1 MTAAGGPATIRSMT
15 GYGTASIA
23 STAVRGAVSVRAVNH
38 RFLDTS
44 VHLSRRL
51 QALEGD
57 VKRSVQHRL
66 GRGRVEVSV
75 QAAMADEAEPPV
87 VAVLSIVGGVVA
99 ALRSLQREH
108 GLAGEVTVSDVARFP
123 GALEVLEAA
132 TEVSEECRAEIL
144 TALERALDGVESMRR
159 AEGALL
165 GIELSAAFGRID
177 AAAGRVDTLTGE
189 GKAARREALTE
200 KVRGLCADMGLEDS
214 RLYQEVARVVERHDV
229 AEEVQRL
236 RSHVAQARAAV
247 AGGASC
253 GKRLDFLAQEMAREV
268 NTIGSKAATA
278 AVVHEVVALKE
289 EIERVREQVQNVE

>member
-1 MTAAGGPATIRSMT
+1 MT

-23 STAVRGAVSVRAVNH
+23 SPVMRGAVSVRAVNH

-57 VKRSVQHRL
+57 VKRSVQQRL
-66 GRGRVEVSV
+66 QRGRVEVSV
-75 QAAMADEAEPPV
+75 QAQVADDAEAAV
-87 VAVLSIVGGVVA
+87 VSARPIAGGVVA

-123 GALEVLEAA
+123 GALEVLEAPA
-132 TEVSEECRAEIL
+132 GVSEERRGEIL
-144 TALERALDGVESMRR
+144 AALERALDGVTAMRET
-159 AEGALL
+159 EGALL
-165 GIELSAAFGRID
+165 GTELAAAFGRIE
-177 AAAGRVDTLTGE
+177 AGAGRVDALTDE

-200 KVRGLCADMGLEDS
+200 KIRVLGADLGLEDT
-214 RLYQEVARVVERHDV
+214 RLYQEVARVVERHDI
-229 AEEVQRL
+229 AEEVHRL

-247 AGGASC
+247 ASPAAC

-289 EIERVREQVQNVE
+289 EVERVREQVQNVE

>member
-1 MTAAGGPATIRSMT
+1 
-15 GYGTASIA
+15 
-23 STAVRGAVSVRAVNH
+23 VSVRAVNH

-57 VKRSVQHRL
+57 VKRSVQQRL

-75 QAAMADEAEPPV
+75 QAATADEAEPLV
-87 VAVLSIVGGVVA
+87 VAARPIVGGVVA

-123 GALEVLEAA
+123 GALEVLEAPA
-132 TEVSEECRAEIL
+132 EVSEECRQEIL
-144 TALERALDGVESMRR
+144 IALERALDGVTAMRE
-159 AEGALL
+159 AEGAWL
-165 GIELSAAFGRID
+165 GGELAEAFRRID
-177 AAAGRVDTLTGE
+177 GAAARVESLTDD
-189 GKAARREALTE
+189 GKGVRREALTE
-200 KVRGLCADMGLEDS
+200 KVRGLCADMGLEDA

-236 RSHVAQARAAV
+236 RSHVAQARAAL
-247 AGGASC
+247 AGDAAC

-289 EIERVREQVQNVE
+289 EIERIREQVQNVE

>member
-1 MTAAGGPATIRSMT
+1 MT
-15 GYGTASIA
+15 GYGTAPITSE
-23 STAVRGAVSVRAVNH
+23 SVRGAVSVRAVNH

-51 QALEGD
+51 SALEAD
-57 VKRSVQHRL
+57 VKRSVQQRL
-66 GRGRVEVSV
+66 ARGRIEVSV
-75 QAAMADEAEPPV
+75 QAALADEAEAPL
-87 VAVLSIVGGVVA
+87 VAARPIVGGVVA

-123 GALEVLEAA
+123 GALEVVEAPA
-132 TEVSEECRAEIL
+132 EVSEECRGLVL
-144 TALERALDGVESMRR
+144 TALERALDGVEAMRK
-159 AEGALL
+159 AEGAAL
-165 GIELSAAFGRID
+165 GSELSAAFGRID
-177 AAAGRVDTLTGE
+177 AAAGRVDTLTDE
-189 GKAARREALTE
+189 GKAARREALTA
-200 KVRGLCADMGLEDS
+200 KIRGLCADLGLEDT
-214 RLYQEVARVVERHDV
+214 RLYQEVARLVERHDI

-247 AGGASC
+247 AGDAAC

>member
-1 MTAAGGPATIRSMT
+1 MIRSMT
-15 GYGTASIA
+15 GYGTASMA
-23 STAVRGAVSVRAVNH
+23 SAAVRGAVSVRAVNH

-57 VKRSVQHRL
+57 VKRSVQQRL

-87 VAVLSIVGGVVA
+87 VTARPIVGGVVA

-123 GALEVLEAA
+123 GALEVLEAPA
-132 TEVSEECRAEIL
+132 EVSEECRAEIL
-144 TALERALDGVESMRR
+144 TALERALDGVEAMRK

-165 GIELSAAFGRID
+165 GSELSAAFGRID
-177 AAAGRVDTLTGE
+177 AAAGRVDSLTDE

-200 KVRGLCADMGLEDS
+200 KVRGLCADMGLEDT

-247 AGGASC
+247 AGDAAC

-289 EIERVREQVQNVE
+289 EIERVREQVQNIE

>member
-1 MTAAGGPATIRSMT
+1 MTAAGASPTIRSMT
-15 GYGTASIA
+15 GYGTAAIA

-57 VKRSVQHRL
+57 VKRSVQQRL

-87 VAVLSIVGGVVA
+87 VAARSIVGGVVA

-123 GALEVLEAA
+123 GALEVVEAPA
-132 TEVSEECRAEIL
+132 DVSEECRAEIL
-144 TALERALDGVESMRR
+144 TALERALDGVTAMRE

-165 GIELSAAFGRID
+165 GSELSAAFGRID
-177 AAAGRVDTLTGE
+177 SGAGRVDILTGE

-200 KVRGLCADMGLEDS
+200 KVRGLCADMGLEDT
-214 RLYQEVARVVERHDV
+214 RLYQEVARLVERHDI

-236 RSHVAQARAAV
+236 RSHVAQARDAV
-247 AGGASC
+247 AGGAAC

>member
-1 MTAAGGPATIRSMT
+1 MIRSMT
-15 GYGTASIA
+15 GYGAASIA
-23 STAVRGAVSVRAVNH
+23 STALRGAVSVRAVNH

-57 VKRSVQHRL
+57 VKRAVQDRL
-66 GRGRVEVSV
+66 RRGRVEVSV
-75 QAAMADEAEPPV
+75 QAVMADDGDAPV
-87 VAVLSIVGGVVA
+87 VAARPLAGGVVA
-99 ALRSLQREH
+99 ALRGLQREH

-123 GALEVLEAA
+123 GALEVLEAPA
-132 TEVSEECRAEIL
+132 EVGDQCRTDVLA
-144 TALERALDGVESMRR
+144 ALGHALDAVESMRS
-159 AEGALL
+159 AEGATL
-165 GIELSAAFGRID
+165 GGELSAAIGRID
-177 AAAGRVDTLTGE
+177 AGASRVEALTDE

-200 KVRGLCADMGLEDS
+200 RIRGLCADMGLEDT
-214 RLYQEVARVVERHDV
+214 RLYQEVARVVERHDI

-236 RSHVAQARAAV
+236 RSHVGQARSAV
-247 AGGASC
+247 AGAAPC

-289 EIERVREQVQNVE
+289 EIERIREQVQNVE

>member
-1 MTAAGGPATIRSMT
+1 MIRSMT

-51 QALEGD
+51 QALEGE
-57 VKRSVQHRL
+57 VKRSVQQRL
-66 GRGRVEVSV
+66 DRGRVEVSV
-75 QAAMADEAEPPV
+75 QAAIADEAEPPV
-87 VAVLSIVGGVVA
+87 VAARPIVGGLVS
-99 ALRSLQREH
+99 ALRGLQREH

-132 TEVSEECRAEIL
+132 AEVSEECRAEIL
-144 TALERALDGVESMRR
+144 TALGHALDGVAAMRE
-159 AEGALL
+159 AEGAEL
-165 GIELSAAFGRID
+165 GRELSAAFGRIE
-177 AAAGRVDTLTGE
+177 AGAGRVESLADE
-189 GKAARREALTE
+189 GRAARREALTA
-200 KVRGLCADMGLEDS
+200 KVRGLTADLGLEDT
-214 RLYQEVARVVERHDV
+214 RLYQEVARLVERHDV

-236 RSHVAQARAAV
+236 RSHVAQARDACAAET
-247 AGGASC
+247 AC

>member
-1 MTAAGGPATIRSMT
+1 MT
-15 GYGTASIA
+15 GYGTAAIA
-23 STAVRGAVSVRAVNH
+23 TPAARGAVSVRAVNH

-44 VHLSRRL
+44 VHLPRRL
-51 QALEGD
+51 QSLEGD
-57 VKRSVQHRL
+57 VKGSVQKRI
-66 GRGRVEVSV
+66 GRGRAEVSV
-75 QAAMADEAEPPV
+75 QAVIADEGEPPM
-87 VAVLSIVGGVVA
+87 VAARPIVGGVVA
-99 ALRSLQREH
+99 ALRGLQREH

-123 GALEVLEAA
+123 GALEVLEAPAPVSDA
-132 TEVSEECRAEIL
+132 TRDEIL
-144 TALERALDGVESMRR
+144 GALERALDGVAAMRE

-165 GIELSAAFGRID
+165 EAELLATFGRIE
-177 AAAGRVDTLTGE
+177 AAAGRVASLTDE
-189 GKAARREALTE
+189 GKAARREALTG
-200 KVRGLCADMGLEDS
+200 KLRDLCADLGLEET

-247 AGGASC
+247 AGDAAC

-289 EIERVREQVQNVE
+289 EVERVREQVQNVE